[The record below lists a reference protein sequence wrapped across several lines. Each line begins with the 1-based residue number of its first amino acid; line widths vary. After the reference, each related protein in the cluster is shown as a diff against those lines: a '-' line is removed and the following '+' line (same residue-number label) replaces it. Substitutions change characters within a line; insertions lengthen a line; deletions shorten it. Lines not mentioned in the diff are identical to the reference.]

1 MLEVHESWREDI
13 AAAYAALDPDY
24 RRFVERTTLVPERHR
39 IFNAFK
45 TLPKPQVRYILFG
58 QDPYP
63 RAESATGHA
72 FIDGAVETI
81 FSPTGLS
88 KAVNRATSLRN
99 FVKMALLAD
108 GRLSPDDLSQ
118 AAIAALDKSAL
129 IDSIDE
135 LRENFE
141 TNGVLLLNA
150 ALVFEDKRSSAR
162 HAKAWQPFIR
172 ALLSRLDD
180 DTELILFGGIAKTI
194 RKIPEAARFRHHLLE
209 HPYNHTFVHNPDA
222 HALFGPMELLRRRQ
236 QAGERKKWNDEGR

>member
-1 MLEVHESWREDI
+1 MLEVHPTWRGDI
-13 AAAYAALDPDY
+13 LAAYETLDPEY
-24 RRFVERTTLVPERHR
+24 RDFVERGNCLPQKPR

-45 TLPKPQVRYILFG
+45 TLPKPRVRYILFG

-99 FVKMALLAD
+99 FVKMALLAE
-108 GRLSPDDLSQ
+108 GLLSSDDLSQ
-118 AAIAALDKSAL
+118 QAIAAIDKKGL

-135 LRENFE
+135 LRKNFE
-141 TNGVLLLNA
+141 RNGVLLLNA

-162 HAKAWQPFIR
+162 HARAWRPFIR
-172 ALLSRLDD
+172 TLLSRLDD
-180 DTELILFGGIAKTI
+180 GTELILFGGIAKTI
-194 RKIPEAARFRHHLLE
+194 RKIPEASRFRQHLLE
-209 HPYNHTFVHNPDA
+209 HPYNHTFIHNTDA
-222 HALFGPMELLRRRQ
+222 HALFGPMRLLRRHCVR
-236 QAGERKKWNDEGR
+236 G

>member
-1 MLEVHESWREDI
+1 MLEVHPTWREDI
-13 AAAYAALDPDY
+13 LAAFETLDPEY
-24 RRFVERTTLVPERHR
+24 RDFLERGNCLPQKPR

-99 FVKMALLAD
+99 FVKMALLAE
-108 GRLSPDDLSQ
+108 GALRPDDLSQ
-118 AAIAALDKSAL
+118 EAIAAIDKNGL

-135 LRENFE
+135 LRRNFE
-141 TNGVLLLNA
+141 RNGVLLLNA
-150 ALVFEDKRSSAR
+150 ALVFEDKKSSAR
-162 HAKAWQPFIR
+162 HARAWQPFIR
-172 ALLSRLDD
+172 TLLSRLDEG
-180 DTELILFGGIAKTI
+180 TELILFGGIAKTI
-194 RKIPEAARFRHHLLE
+194 RKIPEAARFRQHLLE
-209 HPYNHTFVHNPDA
+209 HPYNHTFIHNTDA
-222 HALFGPMELLRRRQ
+222 HALFGPMRLLRRHCVR
-236 QAGERKKWNDEGR
+236 G